1 MATHETELCTATRA
15 GLSSAILSLQEFV
28 AMLPASELTEILAN
42 LAALNLQPNTAAAV
56 LGALAPLLRTA
67 ETPPAILEP
76 QLSRRPRSS
85 KRPRGVRRKRKY
97 KRHAPTEARD
107 RALAALK
114 ANPDGSTTEL
124 AKVAKCSRSTVVKTR
139 NEIEKAER
147 KQARKSRETTP
158 SILSKP
164 TERRQRAQHF
174 LREQLARGPKQA
186 SVVEDAAAKAHVDEQ
201 ALGQAR
207 ADLGVITTRA
217 NTGGVQAVQWSLP
230 G

>member
-1 MATHETELCTATRA
+1 
-15 GLSSAILSLQEFV
+15 
-28 AMLPASELTEILAN
+28 MLPADVIAEIIAN
-42 LAALNLQPNTAAAV
+42 LAALNLQPSTAAAV

-67 ETPPAILEP
+67 ETPPAQP
-76 QLSRRPRSS
+76 SRRPRSS
-85 KRPRGVRRKRKY
+85 KRPRRGRRKRKY
-97 KRHAPTEARD
+97 KRQAPSEARD
-107 RALAALK
+107 RALAALR
-114 ANPDGSTTEL
+114 ANPPDASATEIAKI
-124 AKVAKCSRSTVVKTR
+124 AKVSRSTVVKTR

-164 TERRQRAQHF
+164 AERRQRALHF

-186 SVVEDAAAKAHVDEQ
+186 SVVEEAAAKAHIDEQ

-207 ADLGVITTRA
+207 GDLGIVTSRSNA
-217 NTGGVQAVQWSLP
+217 GGVQAVQWSLP

>member
-1 MATHETELCTATRA
+1 
-15 GLSSAILSLQEFV
+15 
-28 AMLPASELTEILAN
+28 
-42 LAALNLQPNTAAAV
+42 
-56 LGALAPLLRTA
+56 
-67 ETPPAILEP
+67 
-76 QLSRRPRSS
+76 
-85 KRPRGVRRKRKY
+85 
-97 KRHAPTEARD
+97 
-107 RALAALK
+107 
-114 ANPDGSTTEL
+114 
-124 AKVAKCSRSTVVKTR
+124 AKCSFSSKQKTAY
-139 NEIEKAER
+139 EIEKAER

-207 ADLGVITTRA
+207 ADLGVITTRT

-230 G
+230 GSALVIGERRQPRACTLNRPVVSAFGQTGHRTRETSRAEPRACRKTFGVRGPGPRGASAQE